1 MRAKK
6 PGIHDESL
14 RQKLVRLPDDLYVLA
29 VSNTLKVL
37 CSQITRFIAKN
48 EKKGNR
54 KIRLTR
60 SSQSLLWHDSCWR
73 RLALKLASLQ
83 QQQQPQPWRAPYVGR
98 RSIRGHRSYTVS
110 TYLTKP
116 LPISCLSNWAKT
128 TTITNFDSES
138 GQVLSNYCHCHNLFS
153 ANLQNATF
161 TGTHLI
167 FFCFLTRTPLSSQRP

>member
-14 RQKLVRLPDDLYVLA
+14 RQKPVRLPDDLYVLA

-48 EKKGNR
+48 EKKGNGE
-54 KIRLTR
+54 IRLTR

-98 RSIRGHRSYTVS
+98 RSIRGHRSYTIATSALIWQNRCPSAVCRIEQ
-110 TYLTKP
+110 KP
-116 LPISCLSNWAKT
+116 L
-128 TTITNFDSES
+128 
-138 GQVLSNYCHCHNLFS
+138 Q
-153 ANLQNATF
+153 LQT
-161 TGTHLI
+161 LI
-167 FFCFLTRTPLSSQRP
+167 PNQGKFF